1 MSALT
6 DIFVAP
12 KEQRFDYLRE
22 NFSRI
27 FYKYHRDHL
36 AISRR
41 NLEPRTTF
49 LDSQMSMPID
59 INVTAQFIKQ
69 HRADA
74 YSFVATAIKEIDR
87 WDSNDF
93 LDGISPHAANLVH
106 DLFIDEDS
114 LIADISEDIVNEIID
129 FLCFDSHYPL
139 LCDICF
145 PCTSQVIIAAH
156 KRRIPLSVKVIK
168 PPLSVKRKGHRI
180 FASANWD
187 TLVQYAS
194 ADVVFKL
201 CSIPWI
207 DEIPCFG

>member
-1 MSALT
+1 MGALT

-12 KEQRFDYLRE
+12 KEQRLDYLRG

-27 FYKYHRDHL
+27 FYKYHQDRL
-36 AISRR
+36 AVRQRR
-41 NLEPRTTF
+41 LKPLTTF
-49 LDSQMSMPID
+49 LDSQLSKPID

-69 HRADA
+69 HRANA
-74 YSFVATAIKEIDR
+74 RSFVATAIKELDR

-93 LDGISPHAANLVH
+93 LDGISPHVADLVH
-106 DLFIDEDS
+106 DLFIDGDS
-114 LIADISEDIVNEIID
+114 LIADISEDLVNEIID
-129 FLCFDSHYPL
+129 FLCSDSHYPL

-156 KRRIPLSVKVIK
+156 KQRIPISVEVIR
-168 PPLSVKRKGHRI
+168 PPLSNEYKGHRI
-180 FASANWD
+180 IACANWNA
-187 TLVQYAS
+187 LVQYAS

-201 CSIPWI
+201 CSIPWL

>member
-1 MSALT
+1 VGALT

-27 FYKYHRDHL
+27 FYKYHLDHL

-49 LDSQMSMPID
+49 LDSQMSKPID

-69 HRADA
+69 HRANA
-74 YSFVATAIKEIDR
+74 QSFVTTAIKEIGN

-129 FLCFDSHYPL
+129 FLCSDSHYPL
-139 LCDICF
+139 LCDVCF

-156 KRRIPLSVKVIK
+156 KRKIPLSVKVIK
-168 PPLSVKRKGHRI
+168 PPLNIKRKGHRI

-187 TLVQYAS
+187 ILVQYAS

-201 CSIPWI
+201 CSIPWL